1 MGMGGRGRGQGGPA
15 TTSDGLKLVRTLA
28 PTLVLF
34 LLVGGSALK
43 APGVVSPNALA
54 NFLVDAAP
62 LVMLVVGGTLPILA
76 GSIDLSVAGVA
87 SLAGVLVVVLDP
99 VFGVWTAPATV
110 VLAAVFGGLQGFLHA
125 WLQIPSFIV
134 TLGTLSML
142 SGLSLLLSNATAE
155 PVPDTDTVVSYL
167 GGTTAGLPNSVIV
180 LGLVLVL
187 LALALRFLRFGR
199 DLFALGTGERAALMS
214 GVNVVAIRTA
224 IFAISAACAA
234 LGGLFLVAITTFSSP
249 TLAGNLLLLSIV
261 GVVIGGTAISGGVG
275 GLLPAVVGGLITAWL
290 RVVTVLVGVTPTA
303 QNIVFGLMALIAVA
317 LTTDR
322 SKLGIIK

>member
-1 MGMGGRGRGQGGPA
+1 MEASRQGERAGADWPA
-15 TTSDGLKLVRTLA
+15 LARRLV
-28 PTLVLF
+28 PSLVLV
-34 LLVGGSALK
+34 LLVGGSALR
-43 APGVVSPNALA
+43 APGVVSPGALA
-54 NFLVDAAP
+54 DFLVDAAP
-62 LVMLVVGGTLPILA
+62 LVMLVVGGTLPVLA

-99 VFGVWTAPATV
+99 FFGAWTAPVTL
-110 VLAAVFGGLQGFLHA
+110 VLAALFGALQGFLHA

-155 PVPDTDTVVSYL
+155 PIPDTDAVVAYL
-167 GGTTAGLPNSVIV
+167 GGTTGGLPNGV
-180 LGLVLVL
+180 LVLVAVLVL
-187 LALALRFLRFGR
+187 LGLALRFLRFGR
-199 DLFALGTGERAALMS
+199 DLFALGTGERAAMMS
-214 GVNVVAIRTA
+214 GVGTVAVRTA
-224 IFAISAACAA
+224 IFAVSAACAA

-261 GVVIGGTAISGGVG
+261 GIVIGGTAISGGVG

-303 QNIVFGLMALIAVA
+303 QNIVFGLMALVAVA

-322 SKLGIIK
+322 GKLGVIK

>member
-1 MGMGGRGRGQGGPA
+1 MSMGGIRRSGPA
-15 TTSDGLKLVRTLA
+15 TTSDWLALARTLA
-28 PTLVLF
+28 PSLVLA

-43 APGVVSPNALA
+43 APGVVSPGALA

-87 SLAGVLVVVLDP
+87 SIAGVLVVVLAP
-99 VFGVWTAPATV
+99 VFGAWTAPVTV
-110 VLAAVFGGLQGFLHA
+110 LLAALFGALQGFLHA
-125 WLQIPSFIV
+125 WLQMPSFIV

-155 PVPDTDTVVSYL
+155 PVPDTDAVVAYL
-167 GGTTAGLPNSVIV
+167 GGTTGGLPNSVIV
-180 LGLVLVL
+180 LLAVLVL
-187 LALALRFLRFGR
+187 LALSMHFLRFGR

-214 GVNVVAIRTA
+214 GVNGVAIRTT

-234 LGGLFLVAITTFSSP
+234 MGGLFLVAITTFSSP

>member
-1 MGMGGRGRGQGGPA
+1 MSMGPNRPGRPS
-15 TTSDGLKLVRTLA
+15 TMSDQLALARLLA
-28 PTLVLF
+28 PALVLI

-43 APGVVSPNALA
+43 APGVISPGALA

-87 SLAGVLVVVLDP
+87 SLAGVLAVVLAP
-99 VFGVWTAPATV
+99 KFGVWTAPVTV
-110 VLAAVFGGLQGFLHA
+110 VLAALFGALQGFLHA

-155 PVPDTDTVVSYL
+155 PIPASDVVVAYL
-167 GGTTAGLPNSVIV
+167 GDSTGGLPNSVIV
-180 LGLVLVL
+180 LAAVLVI
-187 LALALRFLRFGR
+187 LALALRHLRFGR
-199 DLFALGTGERAALMS
+199 DLYALGTGERAALMS
-214 GVNVVAIRTA
+214 GVNVVLIRTL

-275 GLLPAVVGGLITAWL
+275 GLVPAVVGGLITAWL

>member
-1 MGMGGRGRGQGGPA
+1 MSMGESRSPRPS
-15 TTSDGLKLVRTLA
+15 TFDWLGLFRMLA
-28 PTLVLF
+28 PTLVLI
-34 LLVGGSALK
+34 LLAGGSALK
-43 APGVVSPNALA
+43 APGVISPSALS

-62 LVMLVVGGTLPILA
+62 LVILVVGGTFPILA

-87 SLAGVLVVVLDP
+87 SLTGVLVVALAP
-99 VFGVWTAPATV
+99 TFGIWTAPVTV
-110 VLAAVFGGLQGFLHA
+110 VLAALFGALQGFVHA
-125 WLQIPSFIV
+125 WLLIPSFIV

-155 PVPDTDTVVSYL
+155 PIPDSDVVVAYL
-167 GGTTAGLPNSVIV
+167 GGITGGLPNSVIALAV
-180 LGLVLVL
+180 VLVL
-187 LALALRFLRFGR
+187 LALALRHLRFGR
-199 DLFALGTGERAALMS
+199 DVYALGTGERAALMS
-214 GVNVVAIRTA
+214 GVNVVLIRTV
-224 IFAISAACAA
+224 IFAVSAACAA

-275 GLLPAVVGGLITAWL
+275 GLVPAVVGGLITAWL